1 MCSGGAQDAR
11 RQETC
16 KGKNKQRQIQGF
28 FASLRMTTL
37 KQATT
42 KATTEADPY
51 GMTNKNGN
59 GNGNSNGNG
68 KGNGNSNSKGNSN
81 GNSKGDG
88 DGDGDG
94 DGR

>member
-1 MCSGGAQDAR
+1 MCSGGAQDAQ
-11 RQETC
+11 RQDTC

-59 GNGNSNGNG
+59 GNGNSKG
-68 KGNGNSNSKGNSN
+68 KGNGNSKGN
-81 GNSKGDG
+81 GKGDG

>member
-1 MCSGGAQDAR
+1 MCSGGAQDAQ

-59 GNGNSNGNG
+59 GNGN
-68 KGNGNSNSKGNSN
+68 GNSN
-81 GNSKGDG
+81 GNDNSNSNSNSNGKGDG

-94 DGR
+94 R